1 MKINYTKINYCLLK
15 FEDAIL
21 KDRLKDFSSLPNRNY
36 LGGVTRVRESLQYFR
51 NLQYKSL

>member
-21 KDRLKDFSSLPNRNY
+21 NDRLKDFSSLPNRNY
-36 LGGVTRVRESLQYFR
+36 LGGVPRVRESLQYFK
-51 NLQYKSL
+51 NLQYGN